1 MSNRARGTSQ
11 FLLNSEIDL
20 MQHSVSG
27 FSAVP
32 ILSYA
37 LAASF
42 ACAASSDGRPAP
54 GTQGI
59 PPEGSLPTASA
70 QEITASSS
78 PGSAAP
84 TEAPSASNTASSTVS
99 SVAKDSAPK
108 SPPVTVPSVNGRTK
122 KDSLALVKAV
132 RAGLENPDWP
142 VKTAPQL
149 PGAILPGRRIVA
161 YYGNPLSK
169 RMGILGELPPDQMLA
184 RLDKEVAAW
193 QKADPSTPVQPAL
206 HLIVVVAQGAPGR
219 DGKYRLRMTDSLVE
233 KVASWAATR
242 NALLFLD
249 VQVAHSTVQEE
260 LPRLVPF
267 LKRPNV
273 HLGLDP
279 EFSMKPRMDRT
290 QGVMV
295 RDKPG
300 ARIGTMSSEDVN
312 YAIGLLSDI
321 VTKNSLPPKILVV
334 HRFTHNM
341 LTGAK
346 NIRLDPRVQVVID
359 MDGWGQPW
367 LKYDSYRAYVEAE
380 PVQFTG
386 FKLFYKNDTRKG
398 DPLLT
403 PSEVLLLN
411 PKPHYIQY
419 Q

>member
-1 MSNRARGTSQ
+1 MQPVRLYSFMPVLN
-11 FLLNSEIDL
+11 FLLIATL
-20 MQHSVSG
+20 G
-27 FSAVP
+27 
-32 ILSYA
+32 
-37 LAASF
+37 
-42 ACAASSDGRPAP
+42 CAASRDARPSP
-54 GTQGI
+54 GVEEI
-59 PPEGSLPTASA
+59 PPQPIPAVAAIQALPPPA
-70 QEITASSS
+70 
-78 PGSAAP
+78 
-84 TEAPSASNTASSTVS
+84 TASSTPSTKPTAS
-99 SVAKDSAPK
+99 STGKTAGKDSAAK
-108 SPPVTVPSVNGRTK
+108 DPPVTVPSVKGRTK

-132 RAGLENPDWP
+132 RVGLKNTAWP
-142 VKTAPQL
+142 VQTQPPL
-149 PGAILPGRRIVA
+149 PGSILPARRIVA

-184 RLDKEVAAW
+184 RLDKEIAAW
-193 QKADPSTPVQPAL
+193 RQADPSTPVQPAL
-206 HLIVVVAQGAPGR
+206 HLIAVVAQGSPGR

-249 VQVAHSTVQEE
+249 VQVGLSTVQAE

-273 HLGLDP
+273 MLGLDP
-279 EFSMKPRMDRT
+279 EFSMKS
-290 QGVMV
+290 G
-295 RDKPG
+295 DKPG
-300 ARIGTMSSEDVN
+300 SKIGTMSSTDVN

-321 VTKNSLPPKILVV
+321 VTENNLPPKVLVV
-334 HRFTHNM
+334 HRFTRNM

-346 NIRLDPRVQVVID
+346 KIRLDPRVQVVID

-367 LKYDSYRAYVEAE
+367 LKYDSYRAYIESE

-386 FKLFYKNDTRKG
+386 FKLFYHNDTKKG